1 MLLEVKVLCNF
12 SLFLFWLFS
21 HMNIYAC
28 KEDISCRNKG
38 VFKTYVEW
46 DYAAFSSS
54 CASSFA
60 ILRPCFRTVAFSFLM
75 SSKSSSIFKPSGRAA
90 ASTPFPFV
98 DTCEIGL
105 DVFAEELRIVEI
117 LVLDLTKSLSVEPSP
132 ESAVICIIIGFLS
145 LPENHSSAES
155 AGVDDIQGG

>member
-98 DTCEIGL
+98 DTCETKKMRRTASGDLTWSRCVRGRAENRWNSSIGFDKISVGWTVSRICCHL
-105 DVFAEELRIVEI
+105 HHYRILVFAL
-117 LVLDLTKSLSVEPSP
+117 K
-132 ESAVICIIIGFLS
+132 
-145 LPENHSSAES
+145 
-155 AGVDDIQGG
+155 